1 MHILYIYLTISH
13 PRPISPAVADGTCTC
28 PKQPP
33 IQSPIYKSH
42 DLSACPSF
50 RSSLYPTLPSANRIS
65 LSLFPPSLVIHLLP
79 QRNRR
84 IHYRPIYNI
93 RLCDLSYIYNAYVY
107 ISIYIRAYISIHT
120 IQIYMKCFS
129 ERLYN

>member
-79 QRNRR
+79 QRNGTVVY
-84 IHYRPIYNI
+84 IIGPYIIYVCVI
-93 RLCDLSYIYNAYVY
+93 YLIYIMRMYIYLYIYVHILVY
-107 ISIYIRAYISIHT
+107 I
-120 IQIYMKCFS
+120 
-129 ERLYN
+129 LYRYT